1 MPLVKTFNVVVF
13 TAAFLLAL
21 LCIMGF
27 RNKIDTLP
35 TPGQDETII
44 LVPSD
49 RSIPMNPYLQAAVDR
64 YKVFGESK
72 NQWSEPFPM
81 GVFGTL
87 RLGHGNSGLMG
98 PAVDGSVQPES
109 GRWVTYADRPP
120 FQSHHKAFMPNFSA
134 DGLRIYNSLGSSA
147 VFEVF
152 TYEPNHWDGMIGS
165 VDRLEGFDPGADKY
179 RSGYF
184 RTLVWLH
191 ILPDDYESEFYT
203 SELWERR
210 PRDLQIPQE
219 QWKDYPRVP
228 CWVYSSI
235 HENEL
240 SLKNDKDSPILWC
253 GLD

>member
-1 MPLVKTFNVVVF
+1 
-13 TAAFLLAL
+13 
-21 LCIMGF
+21 
-27 RNKIDTLP
+27 
-35 TPGQDETII
+35 
-44 LVPSD
+44 
-49 RSIPMNPYLQAAVDR
+49 MNPYLQAAVDR
-64 YKVFGESK
+64 YKVFGDSK
-72 NQWSEPFPM
+72 NQWSEPFPI

-87 RLGHGNSGLMG
+87 RMGYGNSGLMG
-98 PAVDGSVQPES
+98 PAADGSVQPES
-109 GRWVTYADRPP
+109 RAWATYAERPP

-134 DGLRIYNSLGSSA
+134 QGLSIYHSPGSSA

-152 TYEPNHWDGMIGS
+152 TYEPDNWSGMIGP
-165 VDRLEGFDPGADKY
+165 VDRLEGFNPGADKY

-191 ILPDDYESEFYT
+191 ILPDDYQHEFYDG
-203 SELWERR
+203 ERWGG

-240 SLKNDKDSPILWC
+240 SLKNDKDSPILWYD
-253 GLD
+253 LD